1 MRVSVR
7 EIPSGV
13 AGTDATVAEMN
24 RLVQEGLRSGQV
36 RFTAL
41 EIIEQA
47 GIEARDWAGE
57 IQAVFDWVTENIRYT
72 KDPYELETVHSPDAI
87 LELRAGDCDDQSII
101 LAALLQSL
109 GHKTRFKV
117 IASRNAR
124 VFNHVYVEVYL
135 DGEWIPLDATN
146 PTPLVGWE
154 SPVILNSKTYEG
166 GKMYQDE
173 IEGLGAAR
181 PGGPAERSPSKQVLV
196 IPGEAM
202 IPHVTATLRADMKAL
217 LEKRAV
223 SRDELLTQL
232 NYLTSAQAQ
241 TELSPVQ
248 IQPAIR
254 VLSEAIRVIEQTP
267 GYRQEITV
275 AGLAGLDDLGWNLFK
290 AIKKAVGKALP
301 LAASFIPGVGPLISG
316 AISMAQKPKAP
327 GAAAAPVAAA
337 PTIVIS
343 NPPNSPAGA
352 PQVTMQ
358 PTSGPGG
365 ITKILSNPLYIGLAA
380 AAVMGIF
387 IVPKLLAGS
396 PRR

>member
-1 MRVSVR
+1 VRKVSLR
-7 EIPSGV
+7 QIPDGV

-41 EIIEQA
+41 EIIQEA
-47 GIEARDWAGE
+47 GVEARDWAGE
-57 IQAVFDWVTENIRYT
+57 IQAIFDWVTDNIRYT

-117 IASRNAR
+117 IASRNAQ
-124 VFNHVYVEVYL
+124 VFNHVYIEVYL

-166 GKMYQDE
+166 GNMYRNE
-173 IEGLGAAR
+173 IEGLAAAG
-181 PGGPAERSPSKQVLV
+181 PGGPAERSPAKKVIV

-202 IPHVTATLRADMKAL
+202 IPHVTATLRAEMKTL

-223 SRDELLTQL
+223 SKNELMEQL
-232 NYLTSAQAQ
+232 RYLTSAQAQ
-241 TELSPVQ
+241 KELSPVQ

-254 VLSEAIRVIEQTP
+254 VLSEAIKVIDQTP
-267 GYRQEITV
+267 GYKQEITV

-290 AIKKAVGKALP
+290 ALKKAVKVALP
-301 LAASFIPGVGPLISG
+301 LAAAFIPGVGPLVSAGI
-316 AISMAQKPKAP
+316 
-327 GAAAAPVAAA
+327 VAAQSAGKPRSPGEPPA
-337 PTIVIS
+337 PDIVIQ

-352 PQVTMQ
+352 PQITMQ
-358 PTSGPGG
+358 PTSGSGG

-380 AAVMGIF
+380 AVVMGIF
-387 IVPKLLAGS
+387 IVPRLLPAG
-396 PRR
+396 RGR